1 MLASN
6 LGKEGGSC
14 VVSYR
19 DTFSNKFQV
28 LLGKNNC
35 IECNNIYY
43 CIYLIV
49 KEDKA
54 NAVIVY
60 LERINM
66 MHYRT

>member
-6 LGKEGGSC
+6 PDEEGGVC
-14 VVSYR
+14 VVSYQ
-19 DTFSNKFQV
+19 DIFSNKFQV

-35 IECNNIYY
+35 IECNNRYY

-54 NAVIVY
+54 NDVVGY

>member
-1 MLASN
+1 M
-6 LGKEGGSC
+6 
-14 VVSYR
+14 
-19 DTFSNKFQV
+19 

-35 IECNNIYY
+35 LECNNIYY

-54 NAVIVY
+54 NAVIGY

-66 MHYRT
+66 MHYRTQQSCYVMFGSVD

>member
-6 LGKEGGSC
+6 PGEEDGAC
-14 VVSYR
+14 VVSYQVI
-19 DTFSNKFQV
+19 FSNRFQV

-49 KEDKA
+49 KEDKT
-54 NAVIVY
+54 NAVIGY